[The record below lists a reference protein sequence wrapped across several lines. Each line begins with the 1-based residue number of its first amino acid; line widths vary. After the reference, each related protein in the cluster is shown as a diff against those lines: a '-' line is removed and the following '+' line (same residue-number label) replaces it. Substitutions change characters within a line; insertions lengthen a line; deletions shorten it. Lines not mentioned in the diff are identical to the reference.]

1 MNLNLFLELNRESL
15 LPYVQTLMEMMNE
28 ENDTFDTEETELNF
42 DESSLNTS
50 FLNSEQVIVDET
62 NKYYNE
68 SKSSGIESS
77 NVFLKN
83 VLNNVNDV
91 HNSHILEEETYDQI
105 LPTNQTETALSNL
118 KP

>member
-28 ENDTFDTEETELNF
+28 ENDTFDRETELNF
-42 DESSLNTS
+42 DESSPNTS

-77 NVFLKN
+77 NIFLKN
-83 VLNNVNDV
+83 VLNNLNDV
-91 HNSHILEEETYDQI
+91 HNLHILEEETYDQI
-105 LPTNQTETALSNL
+105 LPTNQTETASSNL

>member
-1 MNLNLFLELNRESL
+1 MNLNIFLELNRESL

-28 ENDTFDTEETELNF
+28 ENDTFDRETELNF
-42 DESSLNTS
+42 DESSSNTS

-77 NVFLKN
+77 NIFLKN
-83 VLNNVNDV
+83 ILNNMNDV

-105 LPTNQTETALSNL
+105 LPTNQTETASSNL

>member
-1 MNLNLFLELNRESL
+1 MDLNLFLELNRESL

-28 ENDTFDTEETELNF
+28 ENDTFDRETELNF

-50 FLNSEQVIVDET
+50 FLNSEQVIVDEA

-68 SKSSGIESS
+68 SKSPGFESS
-77 NVFLKN
+77 NIFLKN
-83 VLNNVNDV
+83 VLNKANDV

-105 LPTNQTETALSNL
+105 LPTNRTKIASSNL

>member
-1 MNLNLFLELNRESL
+1 MNLNIFLELNRESL

-28 ENDTFDTEETELNF
+28 ENDTFDREIELNF
-42 DESSLNTS
+42 DESSSNAS

-77 NVFLKN
+77 NIFLKN
-83 VLNNVNDV
+83 ILNNMNDV

-105 LPTNQTETALSNL
+105 LPTNQTETASSNL
-118 KP
+118 EP